1 MPRLFTTGSMRT
13 LLPQVFYRNP
23 LPSSVH
29 DQSRDPRYIEVND
42 AWLKF
47 FGRQREEVLGRTL
60 HEIQIWA
67 SAGQRQRHGELLR
80 HHPRMRD
87 SDGLVR
93 RGDGSEAEVLVSWE
107 HFEHAGRHCM
117 LSVFVD
123 ITERVQAERALR
135 ASEVRFQKIVE
146 TSPLPISLTR
156 LDDGVYLNVNRA
168 FEHFTGY
175 ARADLLGR
183 SSLDLHIW
191 ADPSVRDEIKRQFSA
206 GSAVARLETRARTRD
221 GRLIEISFSA
231 TVIDLDG
238 VPALHGTVFDLT
250 PIREAVQI
258 RQSVE
263 ARMGTVLGIVPNA
276 LSFARASDGGGM
288 TVNRAWYAMFGY
300 TAGDIEGQFSP
311 DLKLWVDPQFRQRR
325 VAMLERGEPVRNVE
339 TRFRTKSGRLHDALV
354 SSELTEID
362 GVRYLV
368 TSVTDI
374 SEARRAE
381 RLRHES
387 DDRFQKIFRTSPDPI
402 VITAMADGA
411 YIEINDAWTQQFG
424 YRREEVLGRTS
435 RSLGVW
441 VEVADRDAFVAALAQ
456 HGSLRN
462 YEARLRRR
470 SGEVA
475 DVLMSADKLDLDGNA
490 CAIVCITDVTE
501 RKNADRRIHYLATRD
516 YLTGLPNRLLFS
528 ERLHQALAQANR
540 GDTRLAL
547 LFIDLDHFKNINDS
561 LGHQAGDYLLTEV
574 AARLTAAVR
583 GADTVGRQ
591 GGDEFLV
598 LLEGLV
604 QGRDAAAVAEKLVA
618 TLSEPVTYKG
628 QLLNLSCSI
637 GISIYPDD
645 AGDEGDL
652 LRNADLAMYAAKD
665 AGRHGFRFFT
675 AGMNVRLVARLALEA
690 QLRGAMGRDEF
701 VLHLQPKVAFN
712 SNKVTG
718 CEALLRWNQPGAG
731 IQLPGRFIHA
741 AEETRLILPIGAWV
755 LRETCRLIRRW
766 LDAGLKAVPV
776 ACNLSVHQFTPDLPE
791 QVASALR
798 ETGVPAHLLELEI
811 TETVMMSD
819 AAPHLNSMR
828 ELKQLGVQLALDDF
842 GTGYSSLSYLRDMDL
857 DVLKIDRSFVRDVA
871 FNTDAQAIVSAII
884 AMAGKFSM
892 KTVAEGVESEE
903 QANVLR
909 SMQCDE
915 YQGFLFSP
923 ALPANEFEVRY
934 LNGA

>member
-1 MPRLFTTGSMRT
+1 MPPKRSRAVPSAPTVPSVPPPLTTGRMRA
-13 LLPQVFYRNP
+13 LLPEVFYRNP
-23 LPSSVH
+23 LPSAVH
-29 DQSRDPRYIEVND
+29 ELSAEARYIEVND
-42 AWLKF
+42 AWLTF
-47 FGRQREEVLGRTL
+47 FGMARDQVLGRPL
-60 HEIQIWA
+60 REIRIWV
-67 SAGQRQRHGELLR
+67 SDDERRRLREQLQRS
-80 HHPRMRD
+80 PKMRD
-87 SDGLVR
+87 IEGLAR
-93 RGDGSEAEVLVSWE
+93 RGDGSSAAILVSTE
-107 HFEHAGRHCM
+107 PFEQDGRDCL
-117 LSVFVD
+117 LSVFTD
-123 ITERVQAERALR
+123 ITERKAAESALR
-135 ASEVRFQKIVE
+135 ASEQRFEKIVE

-191 ADPSVRDEIKRQFSA
+191 ADPSARDEIKRQFSA
-206 GSAVARLETRARTRD
+206 GNVVARLETRARTRD

-288 TVNRAWYAMFGY
+288 TVNRAWHATFGY
-300 TAGDIEGQFSP
+300 TAEDIEGQSSP

-441 VEVADRDAFVAALAQ
+441 VEVADRDTFVAALAQ

-501 RKNADRRIHYLATRD
+501 RKNAERRIHYLATRD

-540 GDTRLAL
+540 GDTRLE
-547 LFIDLDHFKNINDS
+547 I
-561 LGHQAGDYLLTEV
+561 
-574 AARLTAAVR
+574 
-583 GADTVGRQ
+583 GR
-591 GGDEFLV
+591 
-598 LLEGLV
+598 
-604 QGRDAAAVAEKLVA
+604 
-618 TLSEPVTYKG
+618 
-628 QLLNLSCSI
+628 
-637 GISIYPDD
+637 
-645 AGDEGDL
+645 
-652 LRNADLAMYAAKD
+652 
-665 AGRHGFRFFT
+665 
-675 AGMNVRLVARLALEA
+675 
-690 QLRGAMGRDEF
+690 
-701 VLHLQPKVAFN
+701 
-712 SNKVTG
+712 
-718 CEALLRWNQPGAG
+718 
-731 IQLPGRFIHA
+731 
-741 AEETRLILPIGAWV
+741 
-755 LRETCRLIRRW
+755 
-766 LDAGLKAVPV
+766 
-776 ACNLSVHQFTPDLPE
+776 
-791 QVASALR
+791 
-798 ETGVPAHLLELEI
+798 AH
-811 TETVMMSD
+811 V
-819 AAPHLNSMR
+819 
-828 ELKQLGVQLALDDF
+828 
-842 GTGYSSLSYLRDMDL
+842 
-857 DVLKIDRSFVRDVA
+857 
-871 FNTDAQAIVSAII
+871 
-884 AMAGKFSM
+884 
-892 KTVAEGVESEE
+892 
-903 QANVLR
+903 
-909 SMQCDE
+909 
-915 YQGFLFSP
+915 
-923 ALPANEFEVRY
+923 
-934 LNGA
+934 